1 MPPGGKAFP
10 IYRLQ
15 PFGLYVALPVT
26 STLSPS
32 AEPCLGVETPGETRE
47 LNQRAPE
54 TNGAEA
60 ARRHNP
66 QTTPNE
72 QGDLWPIW
80 RRLDVEKTSESQG
93 FGHAVLL

>member
-15 PFGLYVALPVT
+15 PAGLYVALPVT
-26 STLSPS
+26 STLSPA
-32 AEPCLGVETPGETRE
+32 AEPGLGVETPGETRE

-54 TNGAEA
+54 TSGAEA

-66 QTTPNE
+66 QTTPYE
-72 QGDLWPIW
+72 QGGLWPIW
-80 RRLDVEKTSESQG
+80 RRLDVEKTSQSQDLDSASL
-93 FGHAVLL
+93 F